1 MMERTLLL
9 LKPDAIQRKL
19 IGKIITRFEKKGL
32 RIIGIK
38 MLKLSKEN
46 AKEHYSHLLDKPF
59 YPGLE
64 EFMTNHPIIAMVVEG
79 QECVEVVRKMVGVTN
94 ARKAESG
101 TIRGD
106 YSLSTGRN
114 TIHASDS
121 PETAKKEVARFFSE
135 DELFEYKLAVFEYLY
150 AEDERE

>member
-1 MMERTLLL
+1 MIERTLLL
-9 LKPDAIQRKL
+9 LKPDAIQRGL
-19 IGKIITRFEKKGL
+19 IGRMITRFEEKGF
-32 RIIGIK
+32 RIVGMK
-38 MLKLSKEN
+38 MLKLSRET

-64 EFMTNHPIIAMVVEG
+64 EFMTSHPIITMVVEG
-79 QECVEVVRKMVGVTN
+79 QECVEVVRKMVGATN
-94 ARKAESG
+94 ARKADAG

-121 PETAKKEVARFFSE
+121 PETAKKEIARFFSD
-135 DELFEYKLAVFEYLY
+135 DELFDYELRVFEYLY